1 MAAGVRF
8 LQSSLMFRSLLEQQT
23 DFGPMESQQSQQVRA
38 CTRHALL
45 PAHEGVPEFSARV
58 RIEPLTHVNVEEM
71 RTDIASFGT
80 LGSRDKSMAR
90 WRRVATVLAQT
101 RVLLYAHALFAP
113 LAR

>member
-1 MAAGVRF
+1 MAPGVRF

-58 RIEPLTHVNVEEM
+58 RIEPLTHVNFDEM
-71 RTDIASFGT
+71 RTDIAS
-80 LGSRDKSMAR
+80 AR
-90 WRRVATVLAQT
+90 REATVLAQT